1 MKQNSPT
8 ISLTNQNKPGLFS
21 NLVLWNNPLAFLPD
35 VWWLTTDD
43 YNWWLTTDDIARSSI

>member
-21 NLVLWNNPLAFLPD
+21 NLVLWNNPRI
-35 VWWLTTDD
+35 T
-43 YNWWLTTDDIARSSI
+43 

>member
-21 NLVLWNNPLAFLPD
+21 NLVLWNNPLSCVSHTHLKPNLIVD
-35 VWWLTTDD
+35 QLQ
-43 YNWWLTTDDIARSSI
+43 